1 MKIGSTSKSEPHR
14 QQCLPARSTH
24 MLYSLD
30 AHVGGF
36 NNGVLAGDDHIT
48 NPTADEAVS
57 NGHVLGFFRLLIVGQ
72 FDVEE
77 WVT

>member
-1 MKIGSTSKSEPHR
+1 MKIGSDSKKEPHR
-14 QQCLPARSTH
+14 EQCLPAGRTR
-24 MLYSLD
+24 MLYSLN

-36 NNGVLAGDDHIT
+36 NNGILAGGDHIT
-48 NPTADEAVS
+48 NLAADEAVS
-57 NGHVLGFFRLLIVGQ
+57 NSHVLGFFRLLIVGQ